1 MTRRFR
7 QHGLEVFLEESHE
20 LPLVDLVI
28 RVAGGSLSDPDDLGG
43 LTRVMGRLYR
53 RGTRRMDGAA
63 VDAAVA
69 ALGARLAVSIGREAL
84 TIHGSV
90 LARNV
95 EPFVALV
102 AELLRAPA
110 FRQRD
115 LARAKRRIKANLVAL
130 RDDDY
135 ALASRHLRALVF
147 GEHPYGRPPGGTHA
161 SIGRITR
168 ADLLAHHARTWR
180 AAHVSVGAAGAID
193 EGDFR
198 ALLARHFADVP
209 RGPKTL
215 PRVGAPKLDRGRR
228 LLVVHKPDRTQT
240 QLGVGTLGIKA
251 TDRLYFPFLV
261 ADAAFGGMFTSRL
274 MQAVRAER
282 GWSYSAYSAVGI
294 ARHRDMWRMWT
305 HPSVDRARDCLA
317 LQLELLEAWASDG
330 LRADEVRRA
339 KRYLVGSRCF
349 EEDTAYRRLELA
361 MAVSSLGQSDAHL
374 GGYAKSIRAVDRA
387 AASEAVRRR
396 VRPRDLAIVAV
407 GDAGTL
413 ADALGSLPGVVQT
426 QVVPFDARL

>member
-7 QHGLEVFLEESHE
+7 QHGLQVFLEESHE
-20 LPLVDLVI
+20 LPLVDLVLRI
-28 RVAGGSLSDPDDLGG
+28 AGGSLSDPEDLGG

-53 RGTRRMDGAA
+53 RGTRRIDGAR
-63 VDAAVA
+63 VDARVA
-69 ALGARLAVSIGREAL
+69 ALGGRLAVTIGREAL

-102 AELLRAPA
+102 AELLRQPA

-115 LARAKRRIKANLVAL
+115 LARAKRRIKANLVGL

-135 ALASRHLRALVF
+135 GLASRHLRELVF
-147 GEHPYGRPPGGTHA
+147 EGHPYGRPPGGTHT
-161 SIGRITR
+161 SIGRITQ
-168 ADLLAHHARTWR
+168 ADLINHHQRTWR
-180 AAHVSVGAAGAID
+180 ATHVSFGAAGAID
-193 EGDFR
+193 EAGLR
-198 ALLARHFADVP
+198 SLLDRHFADVP
-209 RGPKTL
+209 RGPSL
-215 PRVGAPKLDRGRR
+215 VPRTNAPERIRGRR
-228 LLVVHKPDRTQT
+228 LLVIHKPDRTQT

-282 GWSYSAYSAVGI
+282 GWSYSAYSAVGV
-294 ARHRDMWRMWT
+294 ARQRDMWRMWT
-305 HPSVDRARDCLA
+305 HPPVDKARDCLA
-317 LQLELLEAWASDG
+317 LQLELLEAWTTDG
-330 LRADEVRRA
+330 LRANEVRRA

-361 MAVSSLGQSDAHL
+361 MAVASLGQRDEHL
-374 GGYAKSIRAVDRA
+374 GGYTRALRRVDRA
-387 AASEAVRRR
+387 AASEAARRR
-396 VRPRDLAIVAV
+396 IRPQDLAIVAV

-413 ADALGSLPGVVQT
+413 ASAFGSLPGVVQT
-426 QVVPFDARL
+426 RVVPFDARL